1 MLRLSFTSEEIEA
14 LHQQRFHHP
23 HPRIRLKM
31 EALYLKSQDFAHQDI
46 ARLCRISESTL
57 RRYLQEYAA
66 GGLEKLAEIPF
77 HRPQSEL
84 AQHREQLASYF
95 REHPPATVAEAAL
108 KIKELTGMERK
119 PTQVRE
125 FFKSLGMK
133 PLKVGM
139 IPAKADAEL
148 QEAFKKTSWS
158 PA

>member
-1 MLRLSFTSEEIEA
+1 MLRLSFTSEEIEV

-31 EALYLKSQDFAHQDI
+31 EALYLKSQGFAHQEI
-46 ARLCRISESTL
+46 AQLCRISDSTL
-57 RRYLQEYAA
+57 RRYLQAYAA
-66 GGLEKLAEIPF
+66 GGLEKLCEIPF

-84 AQHREQLASYF
+84 EKHRQQLASYF

-108 KIKELTGMERK
+108 KIKELTGIERK

-125 FFKSLGMK
+125 FLKSLGMK

-139 IPAKADAEL
+139 IPAKADTVV